1 MKCPKGANYR
11 HKIQISYCLVR
22 DGNEKWLQMVPE
34 FSFGD
39 DENILK
45 LNCGD
50 SCAVLQ
56 INFKKITELT
66 HLKTRAFNV
75 T

>member
-1 MKCPKGANYR
+1 
-11 HKIQISYCLVR
+11 
-22 DGNEKWLQMVPE
+22 MVPE